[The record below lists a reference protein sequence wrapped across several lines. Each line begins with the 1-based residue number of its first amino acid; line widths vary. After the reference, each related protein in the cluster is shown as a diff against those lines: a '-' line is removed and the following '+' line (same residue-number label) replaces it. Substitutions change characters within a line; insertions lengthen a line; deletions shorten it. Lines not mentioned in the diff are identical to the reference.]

1 VVCDKKVA
9 ELKLPIDCVLFAI
22 VRGETV
28 ITVHGDTKFEAGDV
42 VVAFTAVEH
51 EAALKRAL
59 TGM

>member
-1 VVCDKKVA
+1 
-9 ELKLPIDCVLFAI
+9 
-22 VRGETV
+22 VRGDDV
-28 ITVHGDTKFEAGDV
+28 ITVHGDTTLQPGDV